1 MPNAAT
7 TERNAYK
14 WTSRGGIESELNLV
28 AEEVPLALI
37 YNGEPFSVMMVSP
50 ADLENFVVGFSL
62 TENIV
67 SVWQDI
73 GGVEFVHSDKGIAA
87 YISVDK
93 KSSDALSKRK
103 KNLVGRTG
111 CGICGEETLEAT
123 LAKTKQ
129 VTNTTRF
136 DNFAIQRAITSLSDT
151 QVMNHGVG
159 TFHGAAWADCAG
171 DIVCVREDVGRHN
184 AVDKIAGYMFLNK
197 INGNNKIFYTTG
209 RLTSEM
215 VIKTVKMMVP
225 ILISRSGFTSWGVE
239 LAKKTNLTLIGRAK
253 GKKYLA
259 LSGEKRIDYK

>member
-7 TERNAYK
+7 TERNAYR

-184 AVDKIAGYMFLNK
+184 ALDKLIGVMCSELDKDREGFVL
-197 INGNNKIFYTTG
+197 I
-209 RLTSEM
+209 TSRASYEM
-215 VIKTVKMMVP
+215 VSKVAVANIGLLVAV
-225 ILISRSGFTSWGVE
+225 SGPTS
-239 LAKKTNLTLIGRAK
+239 LAINTAIDSDVTLIGFAR
-253 GKKYLA
+253 GGRQTIYTH
-259 LSGEKRIDYK
+259 EQRIIM